1 MKKGLIVL
9 ALVLVLVAPLSA
21 ARYSKT
27 NGVGVGLSAGWPVA
41 GVAFKYGMN
50 DFRVVGTLG
59 YDYRGSIALEA
70 GAQYDVYQFDI
81 GNLPFYVNVGIT
93 GSVLA
98 ATNFQSFAFTG
109 NVPVGLS
116 YFFEKVP
123 VEAFL
128 KVGPGAIFNAKAA
141 KKVDFDINA
150 AIGAL
155 WYLD

>member
-1 MKKGLIVL
+1 MKKALIVL

-21 ARYSKT
+21 ARYTKT

-81 GNLPFYVNVGIT
+81 ADIPFYLNVGIT
-93 GSVLA
+93 ASASA
-98 ATNFQSFAFTG
+98 ATDFKSFAFTG
-109 NVPVGLS
+109 NVPVGVS
-116 YFFEKVP
+116 YFFEQIP
-123 VEAFL
+123 IEAFL
-128 KVGPGAIFNAKAA
+128 KVGPGVKYAD
-141 KKVDFDINA
+141 KKIGFDINA